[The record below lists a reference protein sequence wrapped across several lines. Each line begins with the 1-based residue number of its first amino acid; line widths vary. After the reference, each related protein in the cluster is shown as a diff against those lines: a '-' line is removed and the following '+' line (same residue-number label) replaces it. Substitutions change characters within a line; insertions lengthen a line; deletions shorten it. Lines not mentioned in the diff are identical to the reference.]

1 MAFPKNGVVEAPKIV
16 PSAFGLLAVVKPENS
31 ANEDRWIR
39 GFSQEYETELYSAK
53 NWDDTDTTSSVVVT
67 ESVPNYFTKIDP
79 FFIEVEEVRST
90 LGFLGLD
97 RIARLKRQVE
107 GITQDAMEKELWDG
121 DIRIGQ
127 SHPNRG
133 LVSSGVTVLDGTGL
147 SSKRSL
153 AVLEH
158 GIGATSESGE
168 QGVIHATRD
177 VVALFSANSNML
189 FHDKISE
196 HLQTY
201 GGTPIVVGSGYS
213 GNGPR
218 IAVATATISGNTTLT
233 INTSG
238 DHYLLAGDTVRYSVV
253 GALIN
258 QSSTSTAVVT
268 KVDADTVTI
277 TIASATNRTQEAVTG
292 YIQQLGTNSSKW
304 IYATGNVKTYLGNV
318 DVVNDNLGQGYDI
331 SVNKNDI
338 RLKAIRPAA
347 VYFDTSIHLAVRVDL
362 TA

>member
-31 ANEDRWIR
+31 ADEDMWVR
-39 GFSQEYETELYSAK
+39 GFSQEYETELYAAK
-53 NWDDTDTTSSVVVT
+53 NWDVTDTTNSVVVT
-67 ESVPNYFTKIDP
+67 AGVPNYFTKIDP
-79 FFIEVEEVRST
+79 FFVEAEELRSA

-97 RIARLKRQVE
+97 RIARIKRQLE
-107 GITQDAMEKELWDG
+107 GITQDAMEQELWDG
-121 DIRIGQ
+121 GIRITQGH
-127 SHPNRG
+127 SNRG
-133 LVSSGVTVLDGTGL
+133 LVSSGVTVLDGSGL
-147 SSKRSL
+147 SSKRAL
-153 AVLEH
+153 AVLEN
-158 GIGATSESGE
+158 GIGRASESGE

-177 VVALFSANSNML
+177 VVALLSSNSNMI
-189 FHDKISE
+189 FHETGRD
-196 HLQTY
+196 HLQTL
-201 GGTPIVVGSGYS
+201 GGTPVIAGSGYT

-218 IAVATATISGNTTLT
+218 IAAATATISGSTTLT
-233 INTSG
+233 INTTG

-253 GALIN
+253 GANIN

-277 TIASATNRTQEAVTG
+277 TIASATNQAQEAVTG
-292 YIQQLGTNSSKW
+292 FIQQLGTNSAKW
-304 IYATGNVKTYLGNV
+304 IYATGTVRTFVGDI
-318 DVVNDNLGQGYDI
+318 DVVNDNLAQAYD
-331 SVNKNDI
+331 VAGNQNDM